1 MRGIKFVISPS
12 ARNMNKI
19 RFLAGMLRG
28 GVLNSTCGYRGVTG
42 KTNERM
48 LKEVK
53 RTGSIKLWLPDK
65 KNRDEAYKF
74 CQSIFHPS
82 GLIKDIRRIRRR

>member
-65 KNRDEAYKF
+65 KTETKLTNF
-74 CQSIFHPS
+74 VSQSF
-82 GLIKDIRRIRRR
+82 IRVAL